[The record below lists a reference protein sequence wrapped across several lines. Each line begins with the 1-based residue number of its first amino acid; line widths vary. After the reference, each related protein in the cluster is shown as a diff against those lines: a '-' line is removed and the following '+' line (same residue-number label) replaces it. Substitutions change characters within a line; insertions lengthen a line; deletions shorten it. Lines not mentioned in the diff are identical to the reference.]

1 MRLKKFKVIE
11 LQDLDR
17 ATNNIYLDPS
27 VIVTLQPIDK
37 RIATKLCEVIREQ
50 TGASLDM
57 SLLLKSTHATLS
69 IGNNTTLYLAETLE
83 EVLAKVNEA

>member
-17 ATNNIYLDPS
+17 ATNDVYLDPS
-27 VIVTLQPIDK
+27 IIVTLQPIDN
-37 RIATKLCEVIREQ
+37 RIATKLCEVIKER

-57 SLLLKSTHATLS
+57 DLLLKSTHATVS
-69 IGNNTTLYLAETLE
+69 IGNNSTMYFAETLE